1 MSSFL
6 DEQKKLEEIRLEAES
21 LGNSEFYSTLRTKV
35 MRISDSWKCVNDG
48 GDLASDDLARLIK
61 IKYDRLDQID
71 QLQDSA

>member
-6 DEQKKLEEIRLEAES
+6 DEQKKLEEIRLEAEG
-21 LGNSEFYSTLRTKV
+21 LGNRELYSTLRIKV
-35 MRISDSWKCVNDG
+35 IRISNSWKCVNDG
-48 GDLASDDLARLIK
+48 GGLERDDHARLIQ